1 MNPRRILLL
10 LAICCL
16 TAAAPVLA
24 APACSQCNCSL
35 SCGTQCSLG
44 NGQWSICLFGPDCRE
59 MCDFGSQA
67 AATAALSEE
76 AFLESL
82 AAPETAVT
90 EPAR

>member
-16 TAAAPVLA
+16 TAAAPALA

-35 SCGTQCSLG
+35 SCGTQCSLP

-59 MCDFGSQA
+59 MCDFGNLASA
-67 AATAALSEE
+67 PLSEE

-82 AAPETAVT
+82 AAPEAAFAA
-90 EPAR
+90 PAR